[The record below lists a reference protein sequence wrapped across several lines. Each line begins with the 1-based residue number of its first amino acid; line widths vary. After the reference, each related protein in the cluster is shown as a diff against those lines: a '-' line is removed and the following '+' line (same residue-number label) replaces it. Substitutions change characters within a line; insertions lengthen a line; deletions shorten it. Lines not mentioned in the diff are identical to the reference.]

1 MCDDPL
7 PDETV
12 TLVLRL
18 ADDADPEAVAAAAR
32 ERGGTVECDL
42 RRGALAVR
50 ASEAAVADLVEV
62 AGIDAVET
70 DGTVGVDA
78 GDAGE
83 DVDL

>member
-18 ADDADPEAVAAAAR
+18 ADDADPEGVAAAAR
-32 ERGGTVECDL
+32 ERGGTVERDL
-42 RRGALAVR
+42 RRRALAVR